1 MKKLNI
7 LFWITTVLFSGFML
21 FSAIPN
27 VTLEPEAVEFM
38 GKMGY
43 APYFVLFIGIAK
55 ILGVIGILIPG
66 DFRIKEWAYAGL
78 FFDLAGAIYSVIA
91 VYGFDPGVLF
101 IALPIVF
108 LFASYFLWHKKMRL
122 RRSMQT
128 IR

>member
-108 LFASYFLWHKKMRL
+108 LFVSYFLWHKKMRL